1 MTLTRECI
9 CPIIISRGADQ
20 QSISTRFEDRKDPG
34 VAKNFGRLILEFAKI
49 VPDGIVCFFVSYAY
63 MDSIVS
69 QWDELGILKELM
81 ALKLIFIETQVST
94 CFPFFSFFCYALD
107 KYTNVSVAAAAA
119 PEEEYYAHCL
129 KGK

>member
-20 QSISTRFEDRKDPG
+20 QSISTQFNDRKDPG
-34 VAKNFGRLILEFAKI
+34 IAKNFGRLILEFAKV

-81 ALKLIFIETQVST
+81 ALKLIFIETQVINV
-94 CFPFFSFFCYALD
+94 
-107 KYTNVSVAAAAA
+107 YTYTQRKREGRTTSSRGCVVFHSGRHGDLSG
-119 PEEEYYAHCL
+119 P
-129 KGK
+129 